1 MYKTLT
7 TKQKR
12 FVENHVTKGISIAES
27 VRRAG
32 YQVKSGRSEDYGS
45 LGCRMLKTE
54 RVSDYV
60 TKLKRKAFLKD
71 SLSLE
76 EKRAFLASVVRSSP
90 SQVNA
95 DSPLCQEYAEEVD
108 QQGNVK
114 RKVKLVSK
122 IEAIR
127 TDNNMSGD
135 NFADRQDQSQ
145 VNPFLFLVNFFTP
158 SPGSA
163 VLPGSAV
170 TAVLPPVLEAE
181 IVPPSTP

>member
-1 MYKTLT
+1 MSKPLNTR
-7 TKQKR
+7 QKK
-12 FVENHVTKGISIAES
+12 FVDNYVLKGLSIAES

-32 YQVKSGRSEDYGS
+32 YSIKSGKVEDASSYGCK
-45 LGCRMLKTE
+45 LLRQDRVKT
-54 RVSDYV
+54 YLQ
-60 TKLKRKAFLKD
+60 KLKDKQFKD
-71 SLSLE
+71 TALSLE

-90 SQVNA
+90 SQINA

-158 SPGSA
+158 SPGTLTSTPA
-163 VLPGSAV
+163 MPAP
-170 TAVLPPVLEAE
+170 PPVLEAE
-181 IVPPSTP
+181 IVPPVTP